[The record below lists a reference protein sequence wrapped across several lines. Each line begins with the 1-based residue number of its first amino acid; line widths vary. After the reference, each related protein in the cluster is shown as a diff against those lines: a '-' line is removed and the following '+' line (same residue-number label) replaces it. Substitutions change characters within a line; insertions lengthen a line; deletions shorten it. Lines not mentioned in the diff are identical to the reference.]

1 MVYNVNITQM
11 NPTIKNRGRQEEKNM
26 TSKAPVGGRT
36 FFRTLI
42 ALLSSVLIMAAFS
55 FVMIMHQNKISV
67 QTHVDVLKMAMA
79 GSAEQI
85 DDFWKNSAS
94 FLLSLGEGDY
104 LQKLAGQPE
113 ADLRIRDQAQRE
125 AIKRLAAFVSGLDCA
140 QDAYIYIYNSD
151 YLITAS
157 GVTEIEAY
165 FNNRYTGDIEEFKQM
180 LRRTHHFSLIRTPF
194 EEKSGRREQYSAS
207 PLALMQTVYGSN
219 GRAIGCFVVAVD
231 GAALEQTAET
241 YFTIPNTRA
250 LLLLGERPVTD
261 AAEQMNIS
269 VESIPEGDY
278 VRYISELGVV
288 VRRRSGV
295 ISPLEY
301 LAIDEESNIIS
312 ERNQLLLSLEMIVA
326 LMTLAMGG
334 IAFFAARQLYKPM
347 KLLLSELDSPVTV
360 RTDECRLLLQSIR
373 EAHEDYVSARHELDL
388 SSPLVRDALMYHLL
402 RGGKADERHL
412 ADWCLPA
419 LQPKAMLFYVFVL
432 AISLPDD
439 GDGSERRAVVE
450 RFERLFGAAALS
462 ILRTSDDEFSF
473 VTTPLPRA
481 RYQELCQG
489 AEKLCA
495 ALGGEK
501 NGGVAVFASGGGVNS
516 IENIAKAFYAARQ
529 CIRRRPIT
537 CEYAFLDAE
546 DAPKGGIEGG
556 VRLSPNAMA
565 VYAALLSGG
574 NPAKARAFVDDL
586 LKMNRRPDVSVGQYI
601 KLAEALNQQL
611 FWTVQSSAPAQESR
625 LIEIFAP
632 HTLVTAEQLGDILR
646 DNLAI
651 FFDGQADAPDR
662 AENSDMADVTRYVQE
677 NFAQNINLTSVAA
690 HFGYSANYFSRYFK
704 QKTGVNFIAYL
715 NRVKIEEACRL
726 LRAEEK
732 FSVREIAKRCGYN
745 SPQQFIA
752 TFEKLVGMT
761 PGAFQKMQLSG
772 TEAVE
777 WPLDVQEE

>member
-1 MVYNVNITQM
+1 MA
-11 NPTIKNRGRQEEKNM
+11 G
-26 TSKAPVGGRT
+26 KASVGGRI

-55 FVMIMHQNKISV
+55 SVMIVHQNNISV
-67 QTHVDVLKMAMA
+67 QTHVEVLKAAMA
-79 GSAEQI
+79 GSADQI
-85 DDFWKNSAS
+85 DGFWRNAAS

-104 LQKLAGQPE
+104 LKKLFGQPDMHVRE
-113 ADLRIRDQAQRE
+113 QMQRE
-125 AIKRLAAFVSGLDCA
+125 AVIRLTAFVSGLDCA

-157 GVTEIEAY
+157 GVTEIETY
-165 FNNRYTGDIEEFKQM
+165 FNNRYTGDIEDFVQM

-194 EEKSGRREQYSAS
+194 EEKSEPLEQYSAPS
-207 PLALMQTVYGSN
+207 LSLMQTVYGDN
-219 GRAIGCFVVAVD
+219 GRAIGCFVVGVD
-231 GAALEQTAET
+231 GAALERMAQT

-250 LLLLGERPVTD
+250 LLLLDERPVTD

-269 VESIPEGDY
+269 VELIPEGDY
-278 VRYISELGVV
+278 VRYITELGVV

-301 LAIDEESNIIS
+301 LAIDAESNIIS

-334 IAFFAARQLYKPM
+334 LAFIAARQLYKPM
-347 KLLLSELDSPVTV
+347 KMLMRELDSPLTV

-373 EAHEDYVSARHELDL
+373 EAHADYASARHELDI

-402 RGGKADERHL
+402 RGGKADERHP
-412 ADWCLPA
+412 ADWCLPEP
-419 LQPKAMLFYVFVL
+419 QPYTMLFYVFVL
-432 AISLPDD
+432 AVSLPDD
-439 GDGSERRAVVE
+439 GDGRERRAVVE
-450 RFERLFGAAALS
+450 RFERLFGASALS

-473 VTTPLPRA
+473 VTTPLSRA
-481 RYQELCQG
+481 RYQELCRD
-489 AEKLCA
+489 AERLCA
-495 ALGGEK
+495 ALDGEK
-501 NGGVAVFASGGGVNS
+501 SGGVAVFASGGSVNG

-537 CEYAFLDAE
+537 CEYAFLDAGSAAQG
-546 DAPKGGIEGG
+546 APEGG
-556 VRLSPNAMA
+556 VRLSPGAMA
-565 VYAALLSGG
+565 KYAALLSGG
-574 NPAKARAFVDDL
+574 NPARARAFVDEL
-586 LKMNRRPDVSVGQYI
+586 LKMNRRPDVSVVSYI
-601 KLAEALNQQL
+601 KLAETLNQQL
-611 FWTVQSSAPAQESR
+611 FWTAKSGAPAQESR
-625 LIEIFAP
+625 LIEISAP

-651 FFDGQADAPDR
+651 FFEEQAGAPDK
-662 AENSDMADVTRYVQE
+662 AEAGDMADVMRYVQGH
-677 NFAQNINLTSVAA
+677 FAENINLTSVAM

-704 QKTGVNFIAYL
+704 QKTGVNFISYL

-726 LRAEEK
+726 LRADEK
-732 FSVREIAKRCGYN
+732 ISVREIARRCGYN

-761 PGAFQKMQLSG
+761 PGAFQKMQLSDM
-772 TEAVE
+772 TPEE
-777 WPLDVQEE
+777 DWSLNTQETLRAQPFS

>member
-1 MVYNVNITQM
+1 
-11 NPTIKNRGRQEEKNM
+11 M

-55 FVMIMHQNKISV
+55 FVMIVHQNRISV
-67 QTHVDVLKMAMA
+67 QTHIDVLKMAMA

-85 DDFWKNSAS
+85 DGFWKNSAS

-104 LQKLAGQPE
+104 LQRLAGQPR
-113 ADLRIRDQAQRE
+113 ADLRVRDQAQRE
-125 AIKRLAAFVSGLDCA
+125 AVKRLTSFLSGTSYA
-140 QDAYIYIYNSD
+140 KDAYIYLYNSD
-151 YLITAS
+151 YLITSA
-157 GVTEIEAY
+157 GVTKLDTY
-165 FNNRYTGDIEEFKQM
+165 FNNRYEGDVGDFSQM
-180 LRRTHHFSLIRTPF
+180 LRGVHLFALQRVPF
-194 EEKSGRREQYSAS
+194 EEKSGRLEQYSAP
-207 PLALMQTVYGSN
+207 PLALMQTVYGAN

-231 GAALEQTAET
+231 GAALEQMAET

-250 LLLLGERPVTD
+250 LLLLDDQPVTD
-261 AAEQMNIS
+261 AAQALDIS
-269 VESIPEGDY
+269 VDALPKGDY
-278 VRYISELGVV
+278 VRHIPGLGVV

-301 LAIDEESNIIS
+301 LAIDEERNIIS
-312 ERNQLLLSLEMIVA
+312 ERNQLLLSLELIVVF
-326 LMTLAMGG
+326 MTLAMGVV
-334 IAFFAARQLYKPM
+334 AFFAARQLYKPM

-360 RTDECRLLLQSIR
+360 RTDECRLLAQSIR
-373 EAHEDYVSARHELDL
+373 EAHEDYVSARHELDI
-388 SSPLVRDALMYHLL
+388 SSPLVRDALLYHLL
-402 RGGKADERHL
+402 RGGKADERHR
-412 ADWCLPA
+412 AQWCLPEP
-419 LQPKAMLFYVFVL
+419 QPRAMLFYVFVL

-439 GDGSERRAVVE
+439 GDGGERRAVVE
-450 RFERLFGAAALS
+450 RFERLFGASALS

-473 VTTPLPRA
+473 VTTPLSRA

-489 AEKLCA
+489 AERLCE

-501 NGGVAVFASGGGVNS
+501 SGGVAIFASGGGVNG
-516 IENIAKAFYAARQ
+516 IEDIDKAFYAARQ

-537 CEYAFLDAE
+537 CEYAFLDAGSAAD
-546 DAPKGGIEGG
+546 DAPEGGIH
-556 VRLSPNAMA
+556 LSPNAMA

-586 LKMNRRPDVSVGQYI
+586 LKLNRRSDVSVGQYI
-601 KLAEALNQQL
+601 KLAETLNQQL
-611 FWTVQSSAPAQESR
+611 FWNASTQESR
-625 LIEIFAP
+625 LIEISAP

-646 DNLAI
+646 DNLGI
-651 FFDGQADAPDR
+651 FFAGQTDSPDR
-662 AENSDMADVTRYVQE
+662 VETGDMADVTSYVQE
-677 NFAQNINLTSVAA
+677 NFALNINLSSVAA

-732 FSVREIAKRCGYN
+732 LSVREIARRCGYN
-745 SPQQFIA
+745 SPQQFIT

-761 PGAFQKMQLSG
+761 PGAFQKMQPTG
-772 TEAVE
+772 APAVE
-777 WPLDVQEE
+777 WPIDVQEE

>member
-1 MVYNVNITQM
+1 
-11 NPTIKNRGRQEEKNM
+11 M

-55 FVMIMHQNKISV
+55 FVMIVHQNRISV
-67 QTHVDVLKMAMA
+67 QTHIDVLKMAMA

-85 DDFWKNSAS
+85 DGFWKNSAS
-94 FLLSLGEGDY
+94 FLLSLGDGDY
-104 LQKLAGQPE
+104 LQRLVGQPE
-113 ADLRIRDQAQRE
+113 ADLRVRDQAQRE
-125 AIKRLAAFVSGLDCA
+125 AVKRLASFASGVGYARDT
-140 QDAYIYIYNSD
+140 YIYLYNKD
-151 YLITAS
+151 YLITAA
-157 GVTEIEAY
+157 GVTQLDTY
-165 FNNRYTGDIEEFKQM
+165 FYNRYEGDIEEFTRM
-180 LRRTHHFSLIRTPF
+180 LRRVHHFSLQRMPF
-194 EEKSGRREQYSAS
+194 EERSDRLEQYSAP
-207 PLALMQTVYGSN
+207 PLALMQTVYGSD

-250 LLLLGERPVTD
+250 LLLLDDQPVTD
-261 AAEQMNIS
+261 AAQALDIS
-269 VESIPEGDY
+269 VDALPKGDY
-278 VRYISELGVV
+278 VRHIPGLGVV

-301 LAIDEESNIIS
+301 LAIDEERNIIS
-312 ERNQLLLSLEMIVA
+312 ERNQLLLSLELIVVF
-326 LMTLAMGG
+326 MTLAMGVV
-334 IAFFAARQLYKPM
+334 AFFAARQLYKPM

-360 RTDECRLLLQSIR
+360 RTDECRLLAQSIR
-373 EAHEDYVSARHELDL
+373 EAHEDYVSARHELDI
-388 SSPLVRDALMYHLL
+388 SSPLVRDALLYHLL
-402 RGGKADERHL
+402 RGGKADERHR
-412 ADWCLPA
+412 AQWCLPEP
-419 LQPKAMLFYVFVL
+419 QPRAMLFYVFVL

-439 GDGSERRAVVE
+439 GDGGERRAVVE
-450 RFERLFGAAALS
+450 RFERLFGASALS

-473 VTTPLPRA
+473 VTTPLSRA

-489 AEKLCA
+489 AERLCA

-501 NGGVAVFASGGGVNS
+501 SGGVAIFASGGGVNG
-516 IENIAKAFYAARQ
+516 IEDIDKAFYAARQ

-537 CEYAFLDAE
+537 CEYAFLDAGSAAD
-546 DAPKGGIEGG
+546 DAPEGGIH
-556 VRLSPNAMA
+556 LSPNAMA

-586 LKMNRRPDVSVGQYI
+586 LKLNRRSDVSVGQYI
-601 KLAEALNQQL
+601 KLAETLNQQL
-611 FWTVQSSAPAQESR
+611 FWNASTQESR
-625 LIEIFAP
+625 LIEISAP

-646 DNLAI
+646 DNLGI
-651 FFDGQADAPDR
+651 FFAGQTDSPDR
-662 AENSDMADVTRYVQE
+662 VETGDMADVTSYVQE
-677 NFAQNINLTSVAA
+677 NFALNINLSSVAA

-732 FSVREIAKRCGYN
+732 LSVREIARRCGYN
-745 SPQQFIA
+745 SPQQFIT

-761 PGAFQKMQLSG
+761 PGAFQKMQPTG
-772 TEAVE
+772 APAVE
-777 WPLDVQEE
+777 WPIDVQEE

>member
-1 MVYNVNITQM
+1 
-11 NPTIKNRGRQEEKNM
+11 M

-55 FVMIMHQNKISV
+55 FVMIVHQNRISV
-67 QTHVDVLKMAMA
+67 QTHIDVLKMAMA

-85 DDFWKNSAS
+85 DGFWKNSAS
-94 FLLSLGEGDY
+94 FLLSLGDGDY
-104 LQKLAGQPE
+104 LQRLVGQPE
-113 ADLRIRDQAQRE
+113 ADLRVRDQAQRE
-125 AIKRLAAFVSGLDCA
+125 AVKRLASFASGVGYARDT
-140 QDAYIYIYNSD
+140 YIYLYNKD
-151 YLITAS
+151 YLITAA
-157 GVTEIEAY
+157 GVTQLDTY
-165 FNNRYTGDIEEFKQM
+165 FYNRYEGDIEEFTRM
-180 LRRTHHFSLIRTPF
+180 LRRVHHFSLQRMPF
-194 EEKSGRREQYSAS
+194 EERSDRLEQYSAP
-207 PLALMQTVYGSN
+207 PLALMQTVYGSD

-250 LLLLGERPVTD
+250 LLLLDDQPVTD
-261 AAEQMNIS
+261 AAQALDIS
-269 VESIPEGDY
+269 VDALPKGDY
-278 VRYISELGVV
+278 VRHIPGLGVV

-301 LAIDEESNIIS
+301 LAIDEERNIIS
-312 ERNQLLLSLEMIVA
+312 ERNQLLLSLELIVVF
-326 LMTLAMGG
+326 MTLAMGVV
-334 IAFFAARQLYKPM
+334 AFFAARQLYKPM

-360 RTDECRLLLQSIR
+360 RTDECRLLAQSIR
-373 EAHEDYVSARHELDL
+373 EAHEDYVSARHELDI
-388 SSPLVRDALMYHLL
+388 SSPLVRDALLYHLL
-402 RGGKADERHL
+402 RGGKADERHR
-412 ADWCLPA
+412 AQWCLPEP
-419 LQPKAMLFYVFVL
+419 QPRAMLFYVFVL

-439 GDGSERRAVVE
+439 GDGGERRAVVE
-450 RFERLFGAAALS
+450 RFERLFGASALS

-473 VTTPLPRA
+473 VTTPLSRA

-489 AEKLCA
+489 AERLCE

-501 NGGVAVFASGGGVNS
+501 SGGVAIFASGGGVNG
-516 IENIAKAFYAARQ
+516 IEDIDKAFYAARQ

-537 CEYAFLDAE
+537 CEYAFLDAGSAAD
-546 DAPKGGIEGG
+546 DAPEGGIH
-556 VRLSPNAMA
+556 LSPNAMA

-586 LKMNRRPDVSVGQYI
+586 LKLNRRSDVSVGQYI
-601 KLAEALNQQL
+601 KLAETLNQQL
-611 FWTVQSSAPAQESR
+611 FWNASTQESR
-625 LIEIFAP
+625 LIEISAP

-646 DNLAI
+646 DNLGI
-651 FFDGQADAPDR
+651 FFAGQTDSPDR
-662 AENSDMADVTRYVQE
+662 VETGDMADVTSYVQE
-677 NFAQNINLTSVAA
+677 NFALNINLSSVAA

-732 FSVREIAKRCGYN
+732 LSVREIARRCGYN
-745 SPQQFIA
+745 SPQQFIT

-761 PGAFQKMQLSG
+761 PGAFQKMQPTG
-772 TEAVE
+772 APAVE
-777 WPLDVQEE
+777 WPIDVQEE

>member
-1 MVYNVNITQM
+1 
-11 NPTIKNRGRQEEKNM
+11 M

-55 FVMIMHQNKISV
+55 FVMIVHQNRISV
-67 QTHVDVLKMAMA
+67 QTHIDVLKMAMA

-85 DDFWKNSAS
+85 DGFWKNSAS
-94 FLLSLGEGDY
+94 FLLSLGDGDY
-104 LQKLAGQPE
+104 LQRLVGQPE
-113 ADLRIRDQAQRE
+113 ADLRVRDQAQRE
-125 AIKRLAAFVSGLDCA
+125 AVKRLASFASGVGYARDT
-140 QDAYIYIYNSD
+140 YIYLYNKD
-151 YLITAS
+151 YLITAA
-157 GVTEIEAY
+157 GVTQLDTY
-165 FNNRYTGDIEEFKQM
+165 FYNRYEGDIEEFTRM
-180 LRRTHHFSLIRTPF
+180 LRRVHHFSLQRMPF
-194 EEKSGRREQYSAS
+194 EERSDRLEQYSAP
-207 PLALMQTVYGSN
+207 PLALMQTVYGSD

-250 LLLLGERPVTD
+250 LLLLDDQPVTD
-261 AAEQMNIS
+261 AAQALDIS
-269 VESIPEGDY
+269 VDALPKGDY
-278 VRYISELGVV
+278 VRHIPGLGVV

-301 LAIDEESNIIS
+301 LAIDEERNIIS
-312 ERNQLLLSLEMIVA
+312 ERNQLLLSLELIVVF
-326 LMTLAMGG
+326 MTLAMGVV
-334 IAFFAARQLYKPM
+334 AFFAARQLYKPM

-360 RTDECRLLLQSIR
+360 RTDECRLLAQSIR
-373 EAHEDYVSARHELDL
+373 EAHEDYVSARHELDI
-388 SSPLVRDALMYHLL
+388 SSPLVRDALLYHLL
-402 RGGKADERHL
+402 RGGKADERHR
-412 ADWCLPA
+412 AQWCLPEP
-419 LQPKAMLFYVFVL
+419 QPRAMLFYVFVL

-439 GDGSERRAVVE
+439 GDGGERRAVVE
-450 RFERLFGAAALS
+450 RFERLFGASALS

-473 VTTPLPRA
+473 VTTPLSRA

-489 AEKLCA
+489 AERLCA

-501 NGGVAVFASGGGVNS
+501 SGGVAIFASGGSVNG
-516 IENIAKAFYAARQ
+516 IEDIDKAFYAARQ

-537 CEYAFLDAE
+537 CEYAFLDAGSAAD
-546 DAPKGGIEGG
+546 DAPEGGIH
-556 VRLSPNAMA
+556 LSPNAMA

-586 LKMNRRPDVSVGQYI
+586 LKLNRRSDVSVGQYI
-601 KLAEALNQQL
+601 KLAETLNQQL
-611 FWTVQSSAPAQESR
+611 FWNASTQESR
-625 LIEIFAP
+625 LIEISAP

-646 DNLAI
+646 DNLGI
-651 FFDGQADAPDR
+651 FFAGQTDSPDR
-662 AENSDMADVTRYVQE
+662 VETGDMADVTSYVQE
-677 NFAQNINLTSVAA
+677 NFALNINLSSVAA

-732 FSVREIAKRCGYN
+732 LSVREIARRCGYN
-745 SPQQFIA
+745 SPQQFIT

-761 PGAFQKMQLSG
+761 PGAFQKMQPTG
-772 TEAVE
+772 APAVE
-777 WPLDVQEE
+777 WPIDVQEE

>member
-1 MVYNVNITQM
+1 MVYNINITQM
-11 NPTIKNRGRQEEKNM
+11 NPTIKNRGQQEEKNM
-26 TSKAPVGGRT
+26 TSKAPVGGRI

-55 FVMIMHQNKISV
+55 FVMIMHQNNISV
-67 QTHVDVLKMAMA
+67 QTHVDVLRAAMA

-85 DDFWKNSAS
+85 DGFWKNSAS
-94 FLLSLGEGDY
+94 FLLSLGDGDY
-104 LQKLAGQPE
+104 LQRLVGQPE
-113 ADLRIRDQAQRE
+113 ADLRVRDQAQRE
-125 AIKRLAAFVSGLDCA
+125 AVTRLNSFLSGVSYA
-140 QDAYIYIYNSD
+140 KDAYVYLYNKD
-151 YLITAS
+151 YLITSA
-157 GVTEIEAY
+157 GVTQLDIY
-165 FNNRYTGDIEEFKQM
+165 FYNRYEGDVEDFERM
-180 LRRTHHFSLIRTPF
+180 MRRVHHFSLQRMPF
-194 EEKSGRREQYSAS
+194 EEKSDRQEQYRMSQ
-207 PLALMQTVYGSN
+207 LALMQTVYGSN

-250 LLLLGERPVTD
+250 LLLLGDQPVTD

-288 VRRRSGV
+288 VRRRSDV
-295 ISPLEY
+295 ISSLEY

-334 IAFFAARQLYKPM
+334 VAFFAARQLYKPM
-347 KLLLSELDSPVTV
+347 KMLMRELDSPLTV

-373 EAHEDYVSARHELDL
+373 ETHEDYVSARHELDL
-388 SSPLVRDALMYHLL
+388 SSPLVRDALLYHLL
-402 RGGKADERHL
+402 RGDKADERHP

-419 LQPKAMLFYVFVL
+419 PQPKAMLFYVFVL

-450 RFERLFGAAALS
+450 RFERLFGASALS

-473 VTTPLPRA
+473 VTTPLSRA
-481 RYQELCQG
+481 RYQELCRD
-489 AEKLCA
+489 AEELCA
-495 ALGGEK
+495 ALDGEK
-501 NGGVAVFASGGGVNS
+501 DGGVAVFASGGGVNG

-529 CIRRRPIT
+529 CVRRRPIT

-546 DAPKGGIEGG
+546 NAQDGAAEGG
-556 VRLSPNAMA
+556 VRLPPNAMA

-574 NPAKARAFVDDL
+574 NPAKARAFVDEL
-586 LKMNRRPDVSVGQYI
+586 LKANRRADVSVGQYI

-611 FWTVQSSAPAQESR
+611 FWTAKSSAPAQESR

-651 FFDGQADAPDR
+651 FFAGQADAPDK

-677 NFAQNINLTSVAA
+677 NFAENINLTSVAA

-732 FSVREIAKRCGYN
+732 LSVREIARRCGYN

-772 TEAVE
+772 TAASE
-777 WPLDVQEE
+777 WPLDAQEE